1 MTRDTYV
8 RLGRGVFRL
17 PCNKST
23 ESSDDPGVSSPDDVS
38 TTVATVPVDVSP
50 TFTEYV
56 PSWDTKGACLV
67 HGAVCVHGGD
77 DLLCTLHTGS
87 SSNSPGDCDCDC
99 DCDSD
104 CDSDNLSTNVIY
116 VSSWDTKGA
125 CLVHG
130 AVCVHGGDDLCTL
143 QTGSSSNS
151 GGDCD
156 CDCDCDSDSGSGC
169 ANVRGKSGCTKFS
182 YTLCVCVCF
191 CVRGWVRVH

>member
-1 MTRDTYV
+1 MTRDAYV

-56 PSWDTKGACLV
+56 P
-67 HGAVCVHGGD
+67 
-77 DLLCTLHTGS
+77 
-87 SSNSPGDCDCDC
+87 
-99 DCDSD
+99 
-104 CDSDNLSTNVIY
+104 
-116 VSSWDTKGA
+116 SWDTKGA